1 MSHSH
6 HQVSGDVFSFS
17 RSQSFSFHGDLDNW
31 YPLFSFILE
40 SCTIWV
46 SRLTADDEIRIW
58 PIITC
63 RRGFDDQS
71 QMPKEVLINHNWWN
85 RFWPITTS
93 WQIMFNHNWWKYF
106 RPIIFWKSPHQPFL
120 HSFWYKASIRRIA
133 WLLFWLVTS
142 WKSYEIYKVRRARIY
157 NINRSMNWDRFQQ
170 LTFSATLAGEKP

>member
-6 HQVSGDVFSFS
+6 HQVSGAVFFLPKQILKLLISL
-17 RSQSFSFHGDLDNW
+17 QSW
-31 YPLFSFILE
+31 YPLFLFFLE

-63 RRGFDDQS
+63 RSGFDDQS
-71 QMPKEVLINHNWWN
+71 QLLKEVLNNHNWWI
-85 RFWPITTS
+85 RFWPIKTS
-93 WQIMFNHNWWKYF
+93 WQIMSNHKLVE
-106 RPIIFWKSPHQPFL
+106 IFPTNHILSHFSI
-120 HSFWYKASIRRIA
+120 HSHKAGIRRIA

-142 WKSYEIYKVRRARIY
+142 WKSYEIYKVRRTRIY
-157 NINRSMNWDRFQQ
+157 NINRSMNWDRFRQ